1 MMKALFE
8 KAAVARLTV
17 AEDPK
22 ANINTKAEASKD
34 ALDGAHTSH
43 RNERDDETETMR
55 TRRRDEDWSL
65 QISRKKAPGHYWVL
79 IAPPSGRSKGPQA
92 SEENPAISRTK
103 HHGTIDKLNTGIFV
117 CGGDRL
123 GRG

>member
-34 ALDGAHTSH
+34 ALDGAHT
-43 RNERDDETETMR
+43 
-55 TRRRDEDWSL
+55 L
-65 QISRKKAPGHYWVL
+65 L
-79 IAPPSGRSKGPQA
+79 
-92 SEENPAISRTK
+92 
-103 HHGTIDKLNTGIFV
+103 
-117 CGGDRL
+117 
-123 GRG
+123 